1 MAIWGDRLK
10 TRDFCHCMEYDEI
23 QRAKGLQG
31 AGERGACSHMG
42 VYTQLLRGND
52 T

>member
-1 MAIWGDRLK
+1 
-10 TRDFCHCMEYDEI
+10 MEYDEM

-42 VYTQLLRGND
+42 VYTHSFLEEMTPEVRLKR
-52 T
+52 